1 MLQSSITSVSPHL
14 PQTHVIGSEFTHASL
29 FTGIGGF
36 DLAAEW
42 CGWSNV
48 FQVENDKWCQTKL
61 DKNFPKTDKYFDIKD
76 FDGTQ
81 YKDKI
86 TVLSGGFPCQPFSV
100 AGLQKGTQDERYLWG
115 EMFRVIR
122 EIRPSYVVAENVL
135 GLLTN
140 QDGVAFRQVFI
151 DLESQGYKVLSLD
164 IPASSKNAPHK
175 RNRLFFVAY
184 LASQIECFN
193 FRESQKRQVQQFRI
207 GSKPC
212 ITSDLDGFGC
222 KKQRSIS
229 KPNEKELNSS
239 FLHWES
245 HWSEWVAKPSMG
257 GDIHGLSNRVDRIKA
272 LGNAIVPQVAY
283 EIFKAVENVH
293 FHCR

>member
-1 MLQSSITSVSPHL
+1 MLQSSIISVSPHL
-14 PQTHVIGSEFTHASL
+14 PQAYVIGSEFTHASL

-42 CGWSNV
+42 CGWSNI

-61 DKNFPKTDKYFDIKD
+61 DKNFPETDKHFDIKD
-76 FDGTQ
+76 FDGTK

-86 TVLSGGFPCQPFSV
+86 TVLSGGFPCQPFSF
-100 AGLQKGTQDERYLWG
+100 AGLQKGTEDERYLWG

-122 EIRPSYVVAENVL
+122 EVQPSYVVAENVL
-135 GLLTN
+135 GILTN
-140 QDGVAFRQVFI
+140 QNGMAFRQVFV
-151 DLESQGYKVLSLD
+151 DLESQGYKVLPLD

-184 LASQIECFN
+184 FEGKVKCSHLGESKSRQI
-193 FRESQKRQVQQFRI
+193 QQFGECAKSSNFADRNNTSTKHQI
-207 GSKPC
+207 SARRDLLTSSVQWSK
-212 ITSDLDGFGC
+212 
-222 KKQRSIS
+222 
-229 KPNEKELNSS
+229 
-239 FLHWES
+239 
-245 HWSEWVAKPSMG
+245 HWSEWSVKPTICGS
-257 GDIHGLSNRVDRIKA
+257 DDGLPNRVDRIKA

-283 EIFKAVENVH
+283 EIFKAVESIH